1 MLYRIILL
9 IFISFSDIDFCVL
22 DKWSFMGSILLTVNA
37 CMDCIVESI
46 MKIVAMVNM
55 GMDIQFLT

>member
-1 MLYRIILL
+1 
-9 IFISFSDIDFCVL
+9 
-22 DKWSFMGSILLTVNA
+22 
-37 CMDCIVESI
+37 MDCIVESI